1 MTKPWSGIKP
11 KRQANAKANPTMARR
26 IVIIG
31 ANASGVE
38 AASAARKKDRTAEIT
53 LVTQEKNAGYSRC
66 GLPFVI
72 GGQIANFKDLI
83 VYPPAYFQM
92 LKLNLR
98 TETKATA
105 INTKDKTVTIQIK
118 EGTTETLP
126 YDSLVIATGADSFM
140 PPIKGKEKQGI
151 LSLRGIE
158 DGEKIEA
165 AVRAGAKSAVIMGAG
180 LIGLEVGVGLIER
193 GLKVAV
199 VEMLPQILPQLLDAD
214 MAKLVQQHLEEK
226 GMRILLGKGVEEF
239 LGEDKVTAVKAGDDV
254 IEADLFISAFGVRAN
269 TKLAVEAGIPLGE
282 SKAIKTN
289 GRMETDVKDVYAVGD
304 CAEAPNIVTHR
315 PMCAQLGT
323 IAVRQGKV
331 AGANAGGDYSLF
343 SGVLASAVT
352 RLFEIEAGNTGLTET
367 AAQRNRIEVVTG
379 AISSKTKADYFPGAK
394 PIKVK
399 LVVEKESQRII
410 GAQVIGGEEVTQRI
424 NCLSF
429 AIQQGMTVRELA
441 KADTAYAPPLCETWE
456 PMVLAAEMVLM
467 KLR

>member
-1 MTKPWSGIKP
+1 
-11 KRQANAKANPTMARR
+11 MARR
-26 IVIIG
+26 VVIIG

-53 LVTQEKNAGYSRC
+53 LVTQERTAGYSRC

-92 LKLNLR
+92 LKLNLH

-105 INTKDKTVTIQIK
+105 INTKEKTVTIQTK
-118 EGTTETLP
+118 EGSSETLP

-140 PPIKGKEKQGI
+140 PPIKGREKQGI

-158 DGEKIEA
+158 DGEKIDA
-165 AVRAGAKSAVIMGAG
+165 AVKAGAKSAVIMGAG
-180 LIGLEVGVGLIER
+180 LIGLELGVGLIER
-193 GLKVAV
+193 GLKVTV
-199 VEMLPQILPQLLDAD
+199 VEMLSQILPQLLDAD

-239 LGEDKVTAVKAGDDV
+239 LGEGKVTAVKAGGDL

-269 TKLAVEAGIPLGE
+269 TKLAVDAGIPLGE
-282 SKAIKTN
+282 SRGIKTN

-304 CAEAPNIVTHR
+304 CAEAPNIITHR

-323 IAVRQGKV
+323 TAVRQGKV

-429 AIQQGMTVRELA
+429 AIQKGMTVRELA